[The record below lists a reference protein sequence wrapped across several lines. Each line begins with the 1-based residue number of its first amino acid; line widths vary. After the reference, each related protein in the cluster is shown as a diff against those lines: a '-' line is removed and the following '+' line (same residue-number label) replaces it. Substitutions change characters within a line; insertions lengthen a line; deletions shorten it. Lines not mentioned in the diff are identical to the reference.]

1 MAKIFFIQKAPS
13 RHPRSTTLNQLT
25 FNYFSL
31 ITISKFTSGIKVVIF
46 FAYSAAILLVVASDV
61 LFFQNDSFFPWA
73 WLVSSHLLCC
83 FFLQSEWYVQDRA
96 VTISAIRI
104 GKDELLLFVHSR
116 ISFTCKFVF
125 IMLSVRKGNY

>member
-1 MAKIFFIQKAPS
+1 M
-13 RHPRSTTLNQLT
+13 
-25 FNYFSL
+25 
-31 ITISKFTSGIKVVIF
+31 
-46 FAYSAAILLVVASDV
+46 
-61 LFFQNDSFFPWA
+61 
-73 WLVSSHLLCC
+73 
-83 FFLQSEWYVQDRA
+83 QDRA